1 MGEAVI
7 KESTGN
13 LLAAAV
19 EALVNTV
26 NTEGVMGKGIALQFK
41 KAYPAMFDEYRKAA
55 KAGEIRIGAM
65 QVWETDLLE
74 GPRFIINFPT
84 KKHWKAKSRLADID
98 AGLVDLARVV
108 ADLGIKSIAVPP
120 LGCGNGGLDWRDVEP
135 RIRAAFDEA
144 PDVDVLLFAP
154 NGAPTAAEMS
164 VATPRPAMNHNR
176 AAFVDTLHRYTR
188 QAEMA
193 PGLIETQKLMYFLEV
208 AGEPLKLQYS
218 ANRYG
223 PYSDRLRHALSA
235 LEGHFISG
243 IGDGSAAVQE
253 AEPLTVLPGAA
264 EEAEAQLD
272 GALPTRERIQ
282 RVLAL
287 AQGFESA
294 YGLELLASVHWVV
307 ARENARDNDIAARV
321 SAWSPRKARMF
332 TQMHVL
338 TALNAL
344 RERGWL
350 ASAA

>member
-1 MGEAVI
+1 MI
-7 KESTGN
+7 RESTGN
-13 LLAAAV
+13 LLDAAA

-41 KAYPAMFDEYRKAA
+41 KAFPAMFDEYRKAA
-55 KAGEIRIGAM
+55 KAGEIRIGSM
-65 QVWETDLLE
+65 QLWATGQLE
-74 GPRFIINFPT
+74 GPRYIINFPT

-98 AGLVDLARVV
+98 AGLVDLIRVV
-108 ADLGIKSIAVPP
+108 RHLGIKSIAVPP

-135 RIRAAFDEA
+135 RIRAAFDQA
-144 PDVDVLLFAP
+144 PEVEVLLFGP

-164 VATPRPAMNHNR
+164 VATSRPEMNHNR
-176 AAFVDTLHRYTR
+176 AAFVETLRRYTL

-223 PYSDRLRHALSA
+223 PYSDRLRHALNA
-235 LEGHFISG
+235 IEGHFISG
-243 IGDGSAAVQE
+243 LGDGSAAVQE
-253 AEPLTVLPGAA
+253 AEPLTVLPDAAA
-264 EEAEAQLD
+264 EA
-272 GALPTRERIQ
+272 GARLEGTVSTRERIQ

-287 AQGFESA
+287 AYGFESA
-294 YGLELLASVHWVV
+294 YGLELLATVHWV
-307 ARENARDNDIAARV
+307 AARDAHGDDDVAAKV

-332 TQMHVL
+332 TPMHVS
-338 TALNAL
+338 TALGAL

-350 ASAA
+350 EPVI